1 MQKVLRKNLWPL
13 GLPLCQRIFSSLI
26 LAMPEVPSIAC
37 VVGRVFFMSF
47 SHLTSC
53 QLFVQ
58 LCLLLFAH
66 KTIEIDLTPSLP
78 TTTTTTIR
86 NV

>member
-37 VVGRVFFMSF
+37 VVGRVFFYVVLSF
-47 SHLTSC
+47 
-53 QLFVQ
+53 
-58 LCLLLFAH
+58 
-66 KTIEIDLTPSLP
+66 DLVPAVCAAVSPLICT
-78 TTTTTTIR
+78 
-86 NV
+86 